1 MALFPLTILISAAL
15 LFLVQPMLAK
25 QLLPYFGGG
34 AAVWTACMLFFQSLL
49 LAGYG
54 YAHLLSR
61 YLKPKTQRW
70 LHSALLMLA
79 VGSLPLL
86 WQADITPDA
95 GGSPLAAILVQLAL
109 LVGLPYLLLSATGP
123 LLQHWFA
130 SRFPLRSPYR
140 LYALSNLGSLGGL
153 LAYPF
158 VMEPLFSL
166 SEQRQ
171 YWVLGFV
178 LFTLCCLLLMWREL
192 GQLSAAIRAVSAR
205 LDKKFTLRWLA
216 LSACGVV
223 LLLAVTQQLTQ
234 NVPPVPFLWVLP
246 LSLYL
251 LSYIV
256 VFNKPGW
263 YQRGLWLYV
272 FCLSMVFGLL
282 LFYLGRQFDLIS
294 QLLLYLT
301 ILFSGCM
308 LCHGE
313 LARLK
318 PEPKYLTG
326 YYLLLAAGG
335 VLGSAA
341 VNLLAPLVFS
351 QYWEFLLVLLAIYLL
366 MLWPDGAAKPRWQQS
381 LWLSGALL
389 FGLSIVG
396 LEWQLGQ
403 HNVYSERN
411 FYGSLVVRDLK
422 ITSQVGDAQLQR
434 QLIDGTTSHGAQYL
448 QPPLSTTA
456 QSYYRPGTGA
466 ALAMQH
472 FLPAAPSRNIK
483 QLRQRNFGLVGLGA
497 GALAVYGNS
506 GDNMQF
512 YELNPAV
519 IKVATE
525 YFSYLSDSAAAV
537 EIVQGDARLTLAEQL
552 QQGSAQF
559 DVLVLDAFSSDS
571 IPQHLLTIEA
581 MDLYWQHLQSDGVL
595 AVHVSNNYLDLTSL
609 LRNQAAKLGVQA
621 YFVATE
627 AEGINPAAEWVLLTR
642 NQRFIKQQVIQQA
655 LSPWPTQLNPE
666 VSWTDQR
673 SNLLQVL
680 K

>member
-1 MALFPLTILISAAL
+1 MALFPLTILLSAAL

-61 YLKPKTQRW
+61 YLTPRQQR
-70 LHSALLMLA
+70 LVHSSMLIMA
-79 VGSLPLL
+79 VVSLPLL
-86 WQADITPDA
+86 WQANINPDVSA
-95 GGSPLAAILVQLAL
+95 SPLAAILVL
-109 LVGLPYLLLSATGP
+109 LTFTVGLPYLVLSATGP

-158 VMEPLFSL
+158 LLEPLFSL

-171 YWVLGFV
+171 FWVLGFV
-178 LFTLCCLLLMWREL
+178 LFTLCCLLLIWREL
-192 GQLSAAIRAVSAR
+192 GQLPADIRAVSAR
-205 LDKKFTLRWLA
+205 LNRHFALRWLA

-246 LSLYL
+246 LCLYL
-251 LSYIV
+251 ISYIV
-256 VFNKPGW
+256 VFSQPAW

-301 ILFSGCM
+301 MLFSGCM

-318 PEPKYLTG
+318 PEPQYLTG
-326 YYLLLAAGG
+326 FYLLLAAGG

-341 VNLLAPLVFS
+341 VNLVAPLLFS

-366 MLWPDGAAKPRWQQS
+366 MLWPDGVVKPRWQRG
-381 LWLSGALL
+381 LWLSGAML
-389 FGLSIVG
+389 FGLSIIG

-411 FYGSLVVRDLK
+411 FYGSLVVRDLVV
-422 ITSQVGDAQLQR
+422 SGQNQR

-448 QPPLSTTA
+448 EPPLATTA
-456 QSYYRPGTGA
+456 QSYYRHGTGA

-472 FLPAAPSRNIK
+472 FLPSAISRNIN
-483 QLRQRNFGLVGLGA
+483 QLQQRKFGLVGLGA
-497 GALAVYGNS
+497 GALAVYGKS
-506 GDNMQF
+506 DDTMLF

-519 IKVATE
+519 ITVATE
-525 YFSYLSDSAAAV
+525 YFSYLKDSAATIQ
-537 EIVQGDARLTLAEQL
+537 IVPGDARLTLMAEL
-552 QQGSAQF
+552 QQGSGQF

-581 MDLYWQHLQSDGVL
+581 MQLYWQHLHSDGVL

-609 LRNQAAKLGVQA
+609 LRNQAESLGLQA
-621 YFVATE
+621 YFIATR
-627 AEGINPAAEWVLLTR
+627 AEGTNPAAEWILITS
-642 NQRFIKQQVIQQA
+642 NQRFIGQPVMQQA
-655 LSPWPTQLNPE
+655 LSPWPTALNSD